1 MAPEHPRPAQ
11 IPGANADSRNMK
23 QVICLAI
30 LVIATFC
37 GIVVMRESGR
47 RTDSAGRS
55 TVEVF
60 SSNARK
66 ATISTGEAVKIE
78 DHLAPDK
85 WTVVQFTADW

>member
-1 MAPEHPRPAQ
+1 MAAEHPRPAQ

-23 QVICLAI
+23 QVILLAI
-30 LVIATFC
+30 VVFAAFC
-37 GIVVMRESGR
+37 GLVVMRETGR

-55 TVEVF
+55 TAEVF
-60 SSNARK
+60 SSKARK
-66 ATISTGEAVKIE
+66 ATISTGEAVEIE